1 LVSASSGLNGR
12 AIDFAK
18 FGRLYLRGGSWEGR
32 ELVPRA
38 WVEASTRHD
47 PSVAG
52 PSSSPPGEEWAR
64 ALDYGYLWW
73 IDPKA
78 PGRFFAMGNL
88 GQFIYVAPDRDA
100 VIVRFGGSFGNVS
113 WIPVLRDLASRLQ

>member
-1 LVSASSGLNGR
+1 MESGLNGR

-32 ELVPRA
+32 QLIPRA

-47 PSVAG
+47 AST
-52 PSSSPPGEEWAR
+52 SPTKRGR
-64 ALDYGYLWW
+64 ADLDYGYMWW
-73 IDPKA
+73 LDTHPM
-78 PGRFFAMGNL
+78 GRFLAWGNL

-100 VIVRFGGSFGNVS
+100 VLLRFGTRYGIGRFD
-113 WIPVLRDLASRLQ
+113 WIGVLRELASRIP